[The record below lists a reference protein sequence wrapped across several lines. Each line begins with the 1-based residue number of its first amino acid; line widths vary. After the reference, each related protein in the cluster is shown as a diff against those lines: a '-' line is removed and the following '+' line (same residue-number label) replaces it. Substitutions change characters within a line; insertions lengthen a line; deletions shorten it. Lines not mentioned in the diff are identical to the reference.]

1 MQQPKLISN
10 NYWQET
16 PSPIVIIFIT
26 QYVYITQKTKAMPE
40 SISSLLQTEVLRFV
54 MHIIT
59 SEKSITSV
67 IALMMGSLLLNPI
80 WRVILP
86 MA

>member
-1 MQQPKLISN
+1 
-10 NYWQET
+10 
-16 PSPIVIIFIT
+16 
-26 QYVYITQKTKAMPE
+26 MPE